1 MLPRL
6 TAALYVY
13 LVLTLFVLVRWEY
26 KRAARRE
33 PRIKLPLDLFT
44 R

>member
-13 LVLTLFVLVRWEY
+13 LVLTLIVLVRWEY
-26 KRAARRE
+26 KRATRRE
-33 PRIKLPLDLFT
+33 SRIRLRLDLFS